1 MASEDMIAKALIVIF
16 IEPHSMTAFVS
27 CPNCEQPVDLQARFC
42 EHCGADLAVAA
53 AIAAREIKKPI
64 APEVLVPRL
73 GEYLIEKGIITQTH
87 LEQALAYQRQKSENG
102 TSLLLGQ
109 VLRELQLV
117 DAETLDQVIT
127 EQILQLQSAL
137 RETNRQLERRVEERT
152 RDLQRALE
160 RLTELNQLKA
170 NFIANISHEL
180 RTPLAHL
187 KGYLDL
193 LKENGFGALNEQ
205 QKGAVDIL
213 QRSELRLEKLIEDLI
228 SFSIASHGDLTL
240 NITSIALDTL
250 VERAVKGSSRKAQ
263 TTQIALRTD
272 IEEELPH
279 VYCDEEKIY
288 WVITQ
293 LLDNALKFTPKGG
306 NVVVRL
312 SQKSPYLMLEVS
324 DTGIGIP
331 SDRLEEIFEPFH
343 QLDGSATRRY
353 GGTGLGLALCRQ
365 ILVAHGSSIEVRSE
379 AGCGAVFRFQLPIV
393 MQLDSGSM
401 P

>member
-87 LEQALAYQRQKSENG
+87 LEQALAYQRQKSENS

-250 VERAVKGSSRKAQ
+250 VERAVKGSSQKAQ

-272 IEEELPH
+272 IEKELPH

-306 NVVVRL
+306 NVVVKL